1 VTAWAGLAVYVI
13 GMHERQIV
21 IETLLAT
28 SSHDKYISFITC
40 NDFFYS
46 ELFDQTTLLGDF
58 LGRVISFKHH

>member
-1 VTAWAGLAVYVI
+1 
-13 GMHERQIV
+13 MHERQIV

-28 SSHDKYISFITC
+28 SSHNKYISFVTC

-58 LGRVISFKHH
+58 LGQAISFKHH